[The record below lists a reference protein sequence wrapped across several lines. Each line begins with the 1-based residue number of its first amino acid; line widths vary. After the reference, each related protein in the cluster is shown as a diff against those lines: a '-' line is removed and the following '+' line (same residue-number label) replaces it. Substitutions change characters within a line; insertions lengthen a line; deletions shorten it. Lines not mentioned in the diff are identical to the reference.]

1 MDKNI
6 NDAGSADNTEK
17 PCHPRFARLKSTLRR
32 WEFWVGI
39 LSIILTL
46 FLAVSVVAFWEQ
58 FQARPNLGYTGLFFV
73 CLMGGAT
80 VIIPVPSIAVQFA
93 MGAVLNP
100 LVVGIISGI
109 GSAVGG
115 TLIFLFGRGG
125 RRLFSNV
132 DFSYLD
138 SDKAVVRWTGRIMH
152 WARNRGSMAVFLMS
166 AIFNPVF
173 FPMAMAIGTSKY
185 KLWKFFVMCSAG
197 NIVKSLFV
205 AYLGYFGLGSILKA
219 IGIDI

>member
-17 PCHPRFARLKSTLRR
+17 PCHPRFARLKRTLRR

-93 MGAVLNP
+93 MEQYL
-100 LVVGIISGI
+100 
-109 GSAVGG
+109 
-115 TLIFLFGRGG
+115 TL
-125 RRLFSNV
+125 
-132 DFSYLD
+132 
-138 SDKAVVRWTGRIMH
+138 
-152 WARNRGSMAVFLMS
+152 
-166 AIFNPVF
+166 
-173 FPMAMAIGTSKY
+173 
-185 KLWKFFVMCSAG
+185 LWWV
-197 NIVKSLFV
+197 
-205 AYLGYFGLGSILKA
+205 
-219 IGIDI
+219 